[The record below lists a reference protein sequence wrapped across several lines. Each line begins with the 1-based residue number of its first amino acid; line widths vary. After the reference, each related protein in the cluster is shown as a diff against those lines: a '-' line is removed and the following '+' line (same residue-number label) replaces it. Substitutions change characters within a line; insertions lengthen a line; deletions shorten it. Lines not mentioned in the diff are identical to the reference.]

1 MENSVWDMTLAKFL
15 EDTASHAPTPGGG
28 SVAMVSASLGLGL
41 VIMALE
47 ISLKSLKSLKKKPSL
62 SDLGAIE
69 DLLKTARQQMQ
80 LLTLQVEQDIT
91 VFKRYME
98 AISLPKQTPAE
109 KIHRQQAIQVAIL
122 AATSVPLAAARD
134 TLAAIE
140 TAMVAAQ
147 ISQTQVISDV
157 GAGSALLGGA
167 IAGVLLN
174 VDINLP
180 HISDPEIKQKFALE
194 KEELANRS
202 QEKVRM
208 ILAQVQQRIAKN

>member
-28 SVAMVSASLGLGL
+28 SVTMVSASLGLGL

-47 ISLKSLKSLKKKPSL
+47 ISLKKKASL
-62 SDLGAIE
+62 SELGAME
-69 DLLKTARQQMQ
+69 DLLKTARQQIQ
-80 LLTLQVEQDIT
+80 LLTLHVEQDIIA
-91 VFKRYME
+91 FKRYME

-109 KIHRQQAIQVAIL
+109 KIHRQQAIQQAIL

-140 TAMVAAQ
+140 TTMVAAQ
-147 ISQTQVISDV
+147 ISHAQVISDV
-157 GAGSALLGGA
+157 GAGAALLGGA

-194 KEELANRS
+194 KEELAKIS
-202 QEKVRM
+202 QEKVR
-208 ILAQVQQRIAKN
+208 IVLAQVQQRIAKN

>member
-1 MENSVWDMTLAKFL
+1 MENSVWDTTLAKFL

-28 SVAMVSASLGLGL
+28 SVTMVSASLGLGL

-47 ISLKSLKSLKKKPSL
+47 ISLKKKASR
-62 SDLGAIE
+62 SELGAME

-80 LLTLQVEQDIT
+80 LLTLQVEQDIIA
-91 VFKRYME
+91 FKQYME
-98 AISLPKQTPAE
+98 AISLPKQTSAE
-109 KIHRQQAIQVAIL
+109 KTRRQQAIQQAVL

-140 TAMVAAQ
+140 TTMVAAQ
-147 ISQTQVISDV
+147 ISHTQVISDV
-157 GAGSALLGGA
+157 GAGATLLGGA

-194 KEELANRS
+194 REELAKIS
-202 QEKVRM
+202 QEKVRI

>member
-1 MENSVWDMTLAKFL
+1 
-15 EDTASHAPTPGGG
+15 
-28 SVAMVSASLGLGL
+28 
-41 VIMALE
+41 
-47 ISLKSLKSLKKKPSL
+47 
-62 SDLGAIE
+62 
-69 DLLKTARQQMQ
+69 
-80 LLTLQVEQDIT
+80 
-91 VFKRYME
+91 ME